1 LRVLHVNKFLYRRGG
16 AESYMFDLAQL
27 QTDAGDTVAFF
38 GMDHPDNE
46 PMPYS
51 SHFPSYVELRPA
63 SMSMGLA
70 IRATARMLYSR
81 SAEVGIE
88 AVIADFRPD
97 VVHLHNIYHQLS
109 PSVLRPIARAGIPAL
124 MTLHDYKLACPTYQF
139 LDHGKVCE
147 ACLGG
152 HFYHAATHRCKDG
165 SAAASLL
172 ASVESYAHGIT
183 RAYSPVRLFITP
195 SRFLAGKMTQAG
207 VFPERMRLLNHFI
220 DAAHIA
226 VADAPGKGFVF
237 AGRLSP
243 EKGVDVLIKA
253 AGRMPGVTIEVLG
266 DGPERPALE
275 HLAAGAAPGRIR
287 FRGRLDKDSVHA
299 AMRSALAV
307 VVPSR
312 WYENQPMTIL
322 EAFACGVPVIG
333 SRIGGIPELV
343 SDGVSGY
350 TVTPDDPSA
359 LAERMLQL
367 ASAPSDAHEL
377 GITARARV
385 VADFAPGRHL
395 KGISNLYAEAGC
407 VDEALV
413 S

>member
-1 LRVLHVNKFLYRRGG
+1 LHVLHVNKFLYRRGG

-27 QTDAGDTVAFF
+27 QANAGDTVAFF
-38 GMDHPDNE
+38 GMDHPDND
-46 PMPYS
+46 PMPYAA
-51 SHFPSYVELRPA
+51 HFPSYIEFRPA
-63 SMSMGLA
+63 SFSMGSSIKA
-70 IRATARMLYSR
+70 AARMLYSR

-109 PSVLRPIARAGIPAL
+109 PSVLRPLARAGIPAV

-152 HFYHAATHRCKDG
+152 HFYHAATRRCKDG
-165 SAAASLL
+165 SAAASVL
-172 ASVESYAHGIT
+172 ASIESYAHGIT
-183 RAYSPVRLFITP
+183 KAYSPVRVFITP
-195 SRFLAGKMTQAG
+195 SRFLADKMTQAG
-207 VFPERMRLLNHFI
+207 VFPDRMRLLNHFI
-220 DAAHIA
+220 DAGPIA
-226 VADAPGKGFVF
+226 PADADGSGFVF

-253 AGRMPGVTIEVLG
+253 AGQVPEVTVDVLG
-266 DGPERPALE
+266 DGPERLE
-275 HLAAGAAPGRIR
+275 LERLADRVAPGRVR
-287 FRGRLDKDSVHA
+287 FRGRLDKESVHA
-299 AMRSALAV
+299 AMRSALAAI
-307 VVPSR
+307 VPSR

-343 SDGVSGY
+343 TDGVNGY
-350 TVTPDDPSA
+350 TVAPDDPSA
-359 LAERMLQL
+359 LAARMRDL
-367 ASAPSDAHEL
+367 ASAPAQALEL
-377 GITARARV
+377 GRAARAQV
-385 VADFAPGRHL
+385 VAGFAPGRHL
-395 KGISNLYAEAGC
+395 QGISDLYFEAGC
-407 VDEALV
+407 LADALV